1 MLKITPKPPRTG
13 KIGSHGM
20 NEGEVHMQRQN
31 RRWGKEL
38 WTSVVDCTGPSQKI
52 RWCVCVFLVIAF
64 SCSKGTDVGNL
75 GPALSLSPQHCV
87 SSSVCCGV
95 VSQLAEFICILYHYC
110 MVWFGCWDCTN
121 MIYPIWLLY
130 GTLLKGERASSVLL
144 IVAFVPPN
152 SRHLAVPLWSGIAS
166 SAAGKWGLM

>member
-1 MLKITPKPPRTG
+1 MEWMKERYTCRGRTG
-13 KIGSHGM
+13 D
-20 NEGEVHMQRQN
+20 GERAVNFSCRLHWAQSED
-31 RRWGKEL
+31 K
-38 WTSVVDCTGPSQKI
+38 V
-52 RWCVCVFLVIAF
+52 VCVFLEIAF
-64 SCSKGTDVGNL
+64 SCSKGTDVGNV